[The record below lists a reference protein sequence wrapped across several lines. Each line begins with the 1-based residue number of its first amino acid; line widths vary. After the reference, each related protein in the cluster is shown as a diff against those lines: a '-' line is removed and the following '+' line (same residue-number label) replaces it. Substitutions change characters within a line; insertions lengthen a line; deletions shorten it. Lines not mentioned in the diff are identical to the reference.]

1 MNIKDKFTI
10 RKINSKK
17 KFKPHY
23 IIRYQMDANDGDYI
37 KDESDWDKDEW
48 DNAPDFFFL
57 MLAYLARGY
66 SGKYSHG
73 QSWGSYYGH
82 HWSENKHGLRDEIGA
97 FQEYY
102 GIVCSSEWDTCHS
115 YCGFD
120 IEYYDEENKK
130 HDVTIPNIDDL
141 FNSEEEMINAIK
153 DAYQKVSEE
162 G

>member
-1 MNIKDKFTI
+1 MNIKDKF
-10 RKINSKK
+10 KILDNNSKK
-17 KFKPHY
+17 KYKPRY

-37 KDESDWDKDEW
+37 KDESYWDKEEW

-66 SGKYSHG
+66 SGEFSHG
-73 QSWGSYYGH
+73 ETWGNYYGH
-82 HWSENKHGLRDEIGA
+82 HWSENKHGLRDEIVA

-102 GIVCSSEWDTCHS
+102 DIVCSSDWDTCHS
-115 YCGFD
+115 YSGFE
-120 IEYYDEENKK
+120 IEYYDEENRK
-130 HDVTIPNIDDL
+130 HDVAIPNIDDL
-141 FNSEEEMINAIK
+141 FKSEEEMINAIR